1 MSVLHL
7 YDKLLQTPLFLGM
20 SKDDLNQIVEH
31 TKFGFLKFEQGK
43 TIIREGEKCE
53 HVYYLTN
60 GCIVISKSSD
70 DHSYTI
76 SEEIHAPYMFQLECL
91 FGLTQQSSYNINSI
105 TACNMISIDKD
116 ELMKLSDISEV
127 HPKSCISKG
136 IRCFCESHKQQ
147 QSYEWIS
154 HSSYN
159 QCTAPTRT
167 RLFLYQTQWSS

>member
-60 GCIVISKSSD
+60 GCIVISKS
-70 DHSYTI
+70 
-76 SEEIHAPYMFQLECL
+76 
-91 FGLTQQSSYNINSI
+91 
-105 TACNMISIDKD
+105 
-116 ELMKLSDISEV
+116 
-127 HPKSCISKG
+127 
-136 IRCFCESHKQQ
+136 
-147 QSYEWIS
+147 
-154 HSSYN
+154 
-159 QCTAPTRT
+159 
-167 RLFLYQTQWSS
+167 